1 MAAAAQDESQTPSPV
16 GGAPY
21 PNVDSWIAIDRTGR
35 VTVSWGKVEQGTGIA
50 TAIAQLVAE
59 DLDVP
64 FTSIDVLQG
73 DTDRTPNQGY
83 TRRKPGH
90 SVVGS
95 TPVRQAAAQARLALI
110 AIAAQK
116 LGGCSGTTRETRAG
130 AVVST
135 TDASVHLSYA
145 ELVPDGR
152 IDQAIAPNVVLKAP
166 STYQVIGKPIAR
178 VGHPLR

>member
-1 MAAAAQDESQTPSPV
+1 MAAAAQDESQMPSPV

-21 PNVDSWIAIDRTGR
+21 PNVDFGIAIDRTGR

-83 TRRKPGH
+83 TAG
-90 SVVGS
+90 SQSLSVGS

-116 LGGCSGTTRETRAG
+116 LGVA
-130 AVVST
+130 A
-135 TDASVHLSYA
+135 AL
-145 ELVPDGR
+145 P
-152 IDQAIAPNVVLKAP
+152 
-166 STYQVIGKPIAR
+166 
-178 VGHPLR
+178 